1 MLFLLNYHHEIESN
15 VGSNGKSEKLKTPEQ
30 IQSEVVESNLVDQPV
45 YQGPQTQSHTKAL
58 MKVNLVMN
66 ECFQIDDTFQLVSE
80 TESVSSLI
88 GQFLFLEASCI
99 YNFVCVLIESGA
111 HLSSY

>member
-1 MLFLLNYHHEIESN
+1 MLFPLNYHHEIESDID
-15 VGSNGKSEKLKTPEQ
+15 GNGKSEKLMTSEQ
-30 IQSEVVESNLVDQPV
+30 IQSEVIESDLEDQPV

-66 ECFQIDDTFQLVSE
+66 ECLRIDDTFQPASE
-80 TESVSSLI
+80 IESIHVLI
-88 GQFLFLEASCI
+88 SRFLFLEATCI
-99 YNFVCVLIESGA
+99 YNFVCDLIESGA